1 MYLCIPICTF
11 EEIVDHVC
19 FQCTAWSLL
28 RRRFS
33 RWPDASSSCM
43 TSFQSCHR
51 KSVDAQGA
59 IAKFRETLDQ
69 KITSDS
75 ALQRSCLPE
84 HPASRTAP
92 RWTGPKGNSQRNRT
106 AAMSK
111 PFYQQASIITW
122 DLDMALLLWIF
133 WSDHIF
139 GWSFTVHMHLLMVN
153 LCKSP
158 FVLACTRLF
167 VAILCWFNGKAS
179 QYAMFGV

>member
-1 MYLCIPICTF
+1 MGNIHIYIIICTS
-11 EEIVDHVC
+11 VYTYVYYRGDRGSC
-19 FQCTAWSLL
+19 FFSMHFGEFCYADP
-28 RRRFS
+28 FS
-33 RWPDASSSCM
+33 RWPDASSSDILPIM
-43 TSFQSCHR
+43 PPEKRRLGPRAILS
-51 KSVDAQGA
+51 GA
-59 IAKFRETLDQ
+59 
-69 KITSDS
+69 
-75 ALQRSCLPE
+75 
-84 HPASRTAP
+84 
-92 RWTGPKGNSQRNRT
+92 

-111 PFYQQASIITW
+111 PFCQQASIITW